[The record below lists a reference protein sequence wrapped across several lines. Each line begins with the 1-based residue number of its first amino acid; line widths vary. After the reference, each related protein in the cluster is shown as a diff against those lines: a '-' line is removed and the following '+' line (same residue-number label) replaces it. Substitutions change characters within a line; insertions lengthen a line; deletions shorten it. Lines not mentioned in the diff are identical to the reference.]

1 MSPSTQVSLIAL
13 VLFFVVAGVSIAWPN
28 LAGLDRSRIMSAP
41 RDMMDTI
48 TARSR
53 ALREHAL
60 ARALREAETKSWDD
74 LPAHI
79 RTRAL
84 YLGAAALLITVIVVG
99 VQLYYATPP
108 QLVQRTPQ

>member
-13 VLFFVVAGVSIAWPN
+13 VLFFVVAGVSIVWPH
-28 LAGLDRSRIMSAP
+28 LAGLDRSRMRSASEGLVD
-41 RDMMDTI
+41 RTN
-48 TARSR
+48 ARTR
-53 ALREHAL
+53 TLHEHPL
-60 ARALREAETKSWDD
+60 AKALREAETKNWGD
-74 LPAHI
+74 LPPQI

-99 VQLYYATPP
+99 VQFYYATPP